1 MTTMRL
7 FEFADAEAQVALWK
21 LISDSV
27 WAAIETERAEQ
38 ARAAAQKA
46 ATKPKRTARPKTVRH
61 VSVTLPA
68 SPKPKAQPKKT
79 AAKSKEKAASPT
91 TAQPQK
97 QQSQPKPSANNARSN
112 AAPLNPPSSSS
123 ASLAA
128 QDAATAQSVAQTQ
141 KELYPLANDETVKK
155 LVR

>member
-1 MTTMRL
+1 MRL

-46 ATKPKRTARPKTVRH
+46 ATKPKRTARPKAVRH

-68 SPKPKAQPKKT
+68 TPKPKVQPMKT
-79 AAKSKEKAASPT
+79 DAKSKEKAASPT

-97 QQSQPKPSANNARSN
+97 QQLPTKPFASSTRSN
-112 AAPLNPPSSSS
+112 AAPPNLPTSSS

-128 QDAATAQSVAQTQ
+128 QNAATAQSAAQTQ
-141 KELYPLANDETVKK
+141 KELYPLANDETAKK
-155 LVR
+155 LVH